1 MTHITTIS
9 PVNAL
14 PDVYTLSL
22 FDADALSESV
32 RSSCIEHVQLE
43 RGDFRAWLKRIDLGR
58 LTIDS
63 GYYTRKVIARG
74 DFPPGSIILGCV
86 LDCCDEGYIN
96 GCRLRRNDAV
106 IFPNGAELD
115 YLLPAATSWCTI
127 QLPETLLEE
136 AGCAEIR
143 VDKIKVIP
151 GNRALARLMGDLVNG
166 HTPHSVAGMTR
177 AGMWPPS
184 SEEILLDLIRQVL
197 NRYIGNVNVR
207 RPNLHNRMTI
217 VRQFNDKVNERIDT
231 IIRIPELCTEL
242 SVSQR
247 TLEYRIKEEIGMTP
261 KQLLN
266 VLRLNAVRRE
276 LLKGST
282 DNQTIIQI
290 ANNFGI
296 DQLGRF
302 AAAYQRQFGELPSY
316 TLRR

>member
-1 MTHITTIS
+1 MTHIVINP

-14 PDVYTLSL
+14 PGVYTLSL

-32 RSSCIEHVQLE
+32 RSSRLEHIQLE
-43 RGDFRAWLKRIDLGR
+43 RGNFRAELKRIDLGH
-58 LTIDS
+58 LTIDY

-74 DFPPGSIILGCV
+74 DFPPGNVTLGCV
-86 LDCCDEGYIN
+86 LDCCEENHISGY
-96 GCRLRRNDAV
+96 RLRRNDVV
-106 IFPNGAELD
+106 IFPKGAELD
-115 YLLPAATSWCTI
+115 YLLPAATYWCTI

-136 AGCAEIR
+136 VDCAEMG
-143 VDKIKVIP
+143 VDRIKVLP

-177 AGMWPPS
+177 AGLWSPS

-197 NRYIGNVNVR
+197 NRYFGNVNVR

-217 VRQFNDKVNERIDT
+217 VRKFNDKVNERIDT
-231 IIRIPELCTEL
+231 VVRIPELCTEL

-247 TLEYRIKEEIGMTP
+247 TLEYLIKGEVGMTP
-261 KQLLN
+261 KQFSN

-276 LLKGST
+276 LLKRST

-290 ANNFGI
+290 ANIFGI
-296 DQLGRF
+296 SHLGRF
-302 AAAYQRQFGELPSY
+302 AAAYQRQFGELPSD